1 MPLEFSHDDQ
11 KSTAKDGE
19 AVIAE
24 LLRNGHLTAAE
35 IKLFRERYAKDRQ
48 KIIDETRNGLRGFVN
63 SDIRQA
69 NEDYLSRPENTTKIR
84 DIHDLQVALNKWLR
98 EV

>member
-1 MPLEFSHDDQ
+1 MSLEFSHDGP

-35 IKLFRERYAKDRQ
+35 IKLFRERYAADRE
-48 KIIDETRNGLRGFVN
+48 KIIDESRN
-63 SDIRQA
+63 
-69 NEDYLSRPENTTKIR
+69 
-84 DIHDLQVALNKWLR
+84 
-98 EV
+98 